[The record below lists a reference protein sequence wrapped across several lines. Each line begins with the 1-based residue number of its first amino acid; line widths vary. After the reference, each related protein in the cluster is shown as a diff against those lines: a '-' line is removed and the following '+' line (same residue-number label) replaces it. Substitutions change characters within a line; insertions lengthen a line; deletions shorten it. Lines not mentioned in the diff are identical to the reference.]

1 MDCWALIP
9 IKDSDGAKSRLA
21 GALDPAERARLV
33 EAMLAHVV
41 AACAEARG
49 VTHIGAIGT
58 PRPDP
63 GSPDP
68 GRPNP
73 VNKVIWLADPGG
85 GLNAALQA
93 ALAEAGRAG
102 AGRALVVA
110 ADLPMVTAQELDL
123 LAAAPAGTV
132 AIAPD
137 RHGTGTNALSLP
149 LPAAR
154 EFVFAFGEDS
164 YARHRM
170 ESERLRL
177 GLEEIHGPGLAR
189 DIDEPEDLP
198 DAAGLLE

>member
-1 MDCWALIP
+1 MHCRALIP
-9 IKDSDGAKSRLA
+9 IKDSDAAKSRLA
-21 GALDPAERARLV
+21 AALAPAARAHLA

-41 AACAEARG
+41 AACTEARG
-49 VTHIGAIGT
+49 ITHICAIGT
-58 PRPDP
+58 PRPDL
-63 GSPDP
+63 GST
-68 GRPNP
+68 
-73 VNKVIWLADPGG
+73 VTWLADPGG

-93 ALAEAGRAG
+93 ALGEAARAG
-102 AGRALVVA
+102 AERVLIVA
-110 ADLPMVTAQELDL
+110 ADLPKVTAQELDL

-154 EFVFAFGEDS
+154 GFVFAFGEDS